1 MDPLKVLTMYRQMQP
16 CPLRTTIKKLKMNQ
30 NLDKKKEPKPQDD
43 KNMDENKFE
52 YISQFIQEHRSD
64 SLLTDKEI
72 NIKITTI
79 LMNKAEEQI

>member
-16 CPLRTTIKKLKMNQ
+16 CPLRSTIKKLKMNQ

>member
-1 MDPLKVLTMYRQMQP
+1 
-16 CPLRTTIKKLKMNQ
+16 MNQ

-79 LMNKAEEQI
+79 LMNKAEEQIWECKRLGSNKSERN